1 MPELQASSSDTV
13 MTRAGNG
20 DVQSGKTARQSH
32 SPGTDEGGGG
42 GGGGSVG
49 LIELLIAR
57 ALAVNNLSRSS
68 ALHANTLW

>member
-42 GGGGSVG
+42 GVGGV
-49 LIELLIAR
+49 
-57 ALAVNNLSRSS
+57 AVLD
-68 ALHANTLW
+68 

>member
-42 GGGGSVG
+42 GGSVG